1 MPQQP
6 AASAT
11 AAATHATNA
20 ALFEAA
26 RAVIPG
32 GVDSPVRAFGS
43 VGGTPRFIASAGG
56 AHVTDAEGHR
66 YVDLVGSWGPALLG
80 HAHPG
85 VVAAVQAA
93 AARGLSFGAPT
104 ESETLL
110 AEEVRRRVPAAQR
123 VRFVSTGTEAT
134 MTAVRLARGATGRD
148 LVVKFAGCYHGHS
161 DGLLAAAGSGLATGG
176 LPGSAGVPAA
186 VAAQTIVLPYNDVA
200 ALEACFAER
209 GSEIAAVITEGA
221 PANMGIVPPAPGFNA
236 AIRRVTAEHGALM
249 ILDEVLTGFRVGP
262 AGWWGLEAVDG
273 WTSDLPAFA
282 AEPSTAGATSSE
294 PDAAAAPSWP
304 GADWRERA
312 AWVPDLVTFGKVV
325 GGGMPLAA
333 VGGRAGIM
341 DLLAP
346 GGPVYQ
352 AGTLSGNPLATA
364 AGLAT
369 LQLADDA
376 VYASVAEH
384 AQAIGEVVSA
394 ALSEQGVPHRVQRA
408 GSLFSLMFGQ
418 QAAERGVS
426 DYEAARAQET
436 WRYGPFFHAFLEAG
450 VSLPPSVFEAWFV
463 SAAHGEAELEAIAAA
478 APAAARA
485 AARAQEH

>member
-1 MPQQP
+1 MTQQSQP
-6 AASAT
+6 AGRPSSTTAS
-11 AAATHATNA
+11 TNSS
-20 ALFEAA
+20 LFEAA

-43 VGGTPRFIASAGG
+43 VGGTPRFIASASG
-56 AHVTDAEGHR
+56 AHVTDAEGR
-66 YVDLVGSWGPALLG
+66 SYVDLVGSWGPALLG
-80 HAHPG
+80 HAHPE
-85 VVAAVQAA
+85 VIAAVQAA

-104 ESETLL
+104 ATETLL
-110 AEEVRRRVPAAQR
+110 AEEVRRRVPAAQK

-209 GSEIAAVITEGA
+209 GAEIAAVITEGA

-273 WTSDLPAFA
+273 WTSDLP
-282 AEPSTAGATSSE
+282 GLATE
-294 PDAAAAPSWP
+294 RADVAAPSWP

-312 AWVPDLVTFGKVV
+312 AWVPDLLTFGKVV

-333 VGGRAGIM
+333 VGGRAEVM

-346 GGPVYQ
+346 DGPVYQ

-376 VYASVAEH
+376 VYASVAAR

-408 GSLFSLMFGQ
+408 GSLFSFMFGQ
-418 QAAERGVS
+418 RAAEQGVS
-426 DYEAARAQET
+426 DYEAARTQET

-450 VSLPPSVFEAWFV
+450 VGLPPSVFEAWFV
-463 SAAHGEAELEAIAAA
+463 SAAHGEAELEAIANA

-485 AARAQEH
+485 AARAQTI

>member
-1 MPQQP
+1 MTQQP
-6 AASAT
+6 QPTASAN
-11 AAATHATNA
+11 ATHATNT

-43 VGGTPRFIASAGG
+43 VGGTPRFIASACG
-56 AHVTDAEGHR
+56 AHVTDAEGR
-66 YVDLVGSWGPALLG
+66 SYVDLVGSWGPALLG
-80 HAHPG
+80 HAYPG
-85 VVAAVQAA
+85 VVAAVQVA

-110 AEEVRRRVPAAQR
+110 AEEVRRRVPAAQK

-176 LPGSAGVPAA
+176 LPGSAGVPTA
-186 VAAQTIVLPYNDVA
+186 VAAQTIVLPYNDVT

-209 GSEIAAVITEGA
+209 GPEIAAVITEGA

-236 AIRRVTAEHGALM
+236 AIRRITAEHGALM

-273 WTSDLPAFA
+273 WASDLPAF
-282 AEPSTAGATSSE
+282 GSE
-294 PDAAAAPSWP
+294 PAVTGAAPSWP

-333 VGGRAGIM
+333 VGGRTEVM

-369 LQLADDA
+369 LQLADDD
-376 VYASVAEH
+376 VYTSVAARAH
-384 AQAIGEVVSA
+384 AIGEVVSA
-394 ALSEQGVPHRVQRA
+394 ALTEQGVPHRVQRA
-408 GSLFSLMFGQ
+408 GSLFSFMFGRRP
-418 QAAERGVS
+418 AERGVS

-463 SAAHGEAELEAIAAA
+463 SAAHGEAELEAIANA
-478 APAAARA
+478 APVAARA
-485 AARAQEH
+485 AARTQAG